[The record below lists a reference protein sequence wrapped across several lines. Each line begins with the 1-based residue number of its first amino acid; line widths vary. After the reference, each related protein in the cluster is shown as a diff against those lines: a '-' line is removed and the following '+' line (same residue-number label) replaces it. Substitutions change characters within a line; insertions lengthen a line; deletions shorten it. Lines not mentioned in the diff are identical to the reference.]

1 MAQDN
6 LDSSYTSAFLLVLS
20 GAIVLAVHL
29 VNAKPQ
35 DFLAALPQTYSQNEA
50 QIKMVDGA
58 LLTTLNSL
66 NVSSTNEDELSLT
79 KNTSSD
85 CEVKASFCYSKPR
98 ALIYAVPLVP
108 KNLWLKDKEFQVLT
122 ADLSSAVQTKEG
134 NRPKS
139 DNLKSLTS
147 PKSNPINLSAKID
160 SQNVSTKTNLNDVT
174 ANDSNLIAED
184 LTEGFALNAPHV
196 ASADLNV
203 LNFDQELLSSLI
215 KNSNLL
221 ISQDLYSFV
230 QEITPN
236 ARTYVACLSKDSAPK
251 TLSLNFESIAV
262 NKTKANINVES
273 KDSSNHSSN
282 HNLTKSPVNSLTEGF
297 NHKLNEHLNA
307 SSTDYIAEPTSV
319 LSFKALNGCN
329 LYVVTP
335 TEKLSLKARLS
346 LWEAVLKNRVEELK
360 KLKTPLIIFFWLI
373 TGDAW
378 LSVLLKRRKIKTPN
392 ALKFKLGLMAVLATP
407 IVFLWIFLSLSV
419 QAPYFLSWA
428 SGSLG
433 LMALAWHLLVRSLP
447 MFKPNL

>member
-20 GAIVLAVHL
+20 GAVVLAVHL

-160 SQNVSTKTNLNDVT
+160 SQNVSAKTNQNDVT

-184 LTEGFALNAPHV
+184 LTERFALNA
-196 ASADLNV
+196 

-215 KNSNLL
+215 RNSNLL

-262 NKTKANINVES
+262 NKTKPNINVES

-282 HNLTKSPVNSLTEGF
+282 RILTKSPVNSLTEGF
-297 NHKLNEHLNA
+297 NHKLNEHLNP
-307 SSTDYIAEPTSV
+307 SSTGYIAEPTSV
-319 LSFKALNGCN
+319 LSFKALSGCN

-360 KLKTPLIIFFWLI
+360 KQKTPLIIFFGLI

>member
-29 VNAKPQ
+29 VNAKSQ
-35 DFLAALPQTYSQNEA
+35 DFLAALPQTYSLNEA

-85 CEVKASFCYSKPR
+85 CEVKASLCYSKPR

-160 SQNVSTKTNLNDVT
+160 SQNVSAKTNLKDVT

-184 LTEGFALNAPHV
+184 LTERFALNA
-196 ASADLNV
+196 

-215 KNSNLL
+215 RNSNLL

-262 NKTKANINVES
+262 NKTKPNINVES

-282 HNLTKSPVNSLTEGF
+282 RILTKSPVNSITEGF
-297 NHKLNEHLNA
+297 NHKLNEHLNP
-307 SSTDYIAEPTSV
+307 SSTGYIAEPTSV
-319 LSFKALNGCN
+319 LSFKALSGCN

-360 KLKTPLIIFFWLI
+360 KLKTPLIIFFGLI

>member
-35 DFLAALPQTYSQNEA
+35 DFLAALPQTYSLNEA

-160 SQNVSTKTNLNDVT
+160 SQNVSAKTNQNDVT

-184 LTEGFALNAPHV
+184 LTERFALNA
-196 ASADLNV
+196 

-215 KNSNLL
+215 RNSNLL

-251 TLSLNFESIAV
+251 TLSLNFENIAV
-262 NKTKANINVES
+262 NKTKPNINVES

-282 HNLTKSPVNSLTEGF
+282 RILTKSPVNSLTEGF
-297 NHKLNEHLNA
+297 NHKLNEHLNP
-307 SSTDYIAEPTSV
+307 SSTGYIAEPTSV
-319 LSFKALNGCN
+319 LSFKALSGCN

-360 KLKTPLIIFFWLI
+360 KLKTPLIIFFGLI

-392 ALKFKLGLMAVLATP
+392 ALKFKLGLMAVLATQ

>member
-35 DFLAALPQTYSQNEA
+35 DLLAALPQTYSLNEA

-160 SQNVSTKTNLNDVT
+160 SQNVSAKTNQNDVT

-184 LTEGFALNAPHV
+184 LTERFALNA
-196 ASADLNV
+196 

-215 KNSNLL
+215 RNSNLL

-262 NKTKANINVES
+262 NKTKPNINVES

-282 HNLTKSPVNSLTEGF
+282 RILTKSPVNGLTEGF

-319 LSFKALNGCN
+319 LSFKALSGCN

-360 KLKTPLIIFFWLI
+360 KLKTPLTIFFGLI

-433 LMALAWHLLVRSLP
+433 VMALAWHLLVRSLP

>member
-35 DFLAALPQTYSQNEA
+35 DFLAALPQTYSLNEA

-160 SQNVSTKTNLNDVT
+160 SQNVSAKTNQNDVT

-184 LTEGFALNAPHV
+184 LTERFALNA
-196 ASADLNV
+196 

-215 KNSNLL
+215 RNSNLL

-262 NKTKANINVES
+262 NKTKPNINVES

-282 HNLTKSPVNSLTEGF
+282 RILTKSPVNSLTEGF
-297 NHKLNEHLNA
+297 NHKLNEHLNHKLNEHLNP
-307 SSTDYIAEPTSV
+307 SSTGYIAEPTSV
-319 LSFKALNGCN
+319 LSFKALSGCN

-360 KLKTPLIIFFWLI
+360 KLKTPLIIFFGLI

-392 ALKFKLGLMAVLATP
+392 ALKFKLGLMAALATP

>member
-35 DFLAALPQTYSQNEA
+35 DFLAALPQTYSLNEA

-160 SQNVSTKTNLNDVT
+160 SQNVSAKTNQNDVT

-184 LTEGFALNAPHV
+184 LTERFALNA
-196 ASADLNV
+196 

-215 KNSNLL
+215 RNSNLL

-262 NKTKANINVES
+262 NKTKPNINVES

-282 HNLTKSPVNSLTEGF
+282 RILTKSPVNSLTEGF
-297 NHKLNEHLNA
+297 NHKLNEHLNP
-307 SSTDYIAEPTSV
+307 SSTGYIAEPTSV
-319 LSFKALNGCN
+319 LSFKALSGCN

-360 KLKTPLIIFFWLI
+360 KLKTPLIVFFGLI

>member
-35 DFLAALPQTYSQNEA
+35 DFLAALPQTYSLNEA

-58 LLTTLNSL
+58 LLTSLNSL
-66 NVSSTNEDELSLT
+66 NVSSTNLDAVSLT

-108 KNLWLKDKEFQVLT
+108 KNYWLKDKDFQVLT
-122 ADLSSAVQTKEG
+122 RDLSSAFQTKEG
-134 NRPKS
+134 NHAKS
-139 DNLKSLTS
+139 DTLKSLTS

-160 SQNVSTKTNLNDVT
+160 SKNVSAKTNLNDAT
-174 ANDSNLIAED
+174 ANDSNFIAED
-184 LTEGFALNAPHV
+184 LTEGFALNVPHV
-196 ASADLNV
+196 ASADINAI
-203 LNFDQELLSSLI
+203 NFDQELLSSLI
-215 KNSNLL
+215 RNSNLL

-251 TLSLNFESIAV
+251 TLSLNFESVAV
-262 NKTKANINVES
+262 NKTKANI
-273 KDSSNHSSN
+273 
-282 HNLTKSPVNSLTEGF
+282 NSLTEGF
-297 NHKLNEHLNA
+297 NHKLNEHPND
-307 SSTDYIAEPTSV
+307 SSTDFTEPTSV
-319 LSFKALNGCN
+319 LSFKALSGCN

-335 TEKLSLKARLS
+335 NEKLSFKARLS
-346 LWEAVLKNRVEELK
+346 LWEAVLKTRVEDLK
-360 KLKTPLIIFFWLI
+360 KLKTPLIIFFGLI

-392 ALKFKLGLMAVLATP
+392 ALKFKLGLMAVLLTP

-419 QAPYFLSWA
+419 PAPYFLSWA

-433 LMALAWHLLVRSLP
+433 LVALAWHLLVRSLP

>member
-35 DFLAALPQTYSQNEA
+35 DFLAALPQTYSLNEA

-160 SQNVSTKTNLNDVT
+160 SQNVSAKTNQNDVT
-174 ANDSNLIAED
+174 ANDSNLRAED
-184 LTEGFALNAPHV
+184 LTERFALNA
-196 ASADLNV
+196 

-215 KNSNLL
+215 RNSNLL

-262 NKTKANINVES
+262 NKTKPNINVES

-282 HNLTKSPVNSLTEGF
+282 RILTKSPVNSLTEGF
-297 NHKLNEHLNA
+297 NHKLNEHLNP
-307 SSTDYIAEPTSV
+307 SSTGYIAEPTSV
-319 LSFKALNGCN
+319 LSFKALSGCN

-360 KLKTPLIIFFWLI
+360 KLKTPLIIFFGLI

>member
-35 DFLAALPQTYSQNEA
+35 DFLATLPQTYSLNEA

-160 SQNVSTKTNLNDVT
+160 SQNVSAKTNQNDVT

-184 LTEGFALNAPHV
+184 LTERFALNA
-196 ASADLNV
+196 

-215 KNSNLL
+215 RNSNLL

-262 NKTKANINVES
+262 NKTKPNINVES

-282 HNLTKSPVNSLTEGF
+282 RILTKSPVNSLTEGF
-297 NHKLNEHLNA
+297 NHKLNEHLNP
-307 SSTDYIAEPTSV
+307 SSTGYIAEPTSV

-360 KLKTPLIIFFWLI
+360 KLKTPLIIFFGLI

>member
-147 PKSNPINLSAKID
+147 PKSNPINLSAK
-160 SQNVSTKTNLNDVT
+160 TNQNDVT

-184 LTEGFALNAPHV
+184 LTERFALNA
-196 ASADLNV
+196 

-215 KNSNLL
+215 RNSNLL

-262 NKTKANINVES
+262 NKTKPNINVES

-282 HNLTKSPVNSLTEGF
+282 RILTKSPVNSLTEGF
-297 NHKLNEHLNA
+297 NHKLNEHLNP
-307 SSTDYIAEPTSV
+307 SSTGYIAEPTSV
-319 LSFKALNGCN
+319 LSFKALSGCN

-360 KLKTPLIIFFWLI
+360 KIKTPLIIFFGLI

>member
-29 VNAKPQ
+29 VNAKSQ
-35 DFLAALPQTYSQNEA
+35 DFLAALPQTYSLNEA

-79 KNTSSD
+79 KNISSD

-160 SQNVSTKTNLNDVT
+160 SQNVSAKTNQNDVT

-184 LTEGFALNAPHV
+184 LTERFALNA
-196 ASADLNV
+196 

-215 KNSNLL
+215 RNSNLL

-262 NKTKANINVES
+262 NKTKPNINVES

-282 HNLTKSPVNSLTEGF
+282 RILTKSPVNSITEGF
-297 NHKLNEHLNA
+297 NHKLNEHLNP
-307 SSTDYIAEPTSV
+307 SSTGYIAEPTSV
-319 LSFKALNGCN
+319 LSFKALSGCN

-360 KLKTPLIIFFWLI
+360 KLKTPLIIFFGLI

>member
-35 DFLAALPQTYSQNEA
+35 DFLAALPQTYSLNEA

-160 SQNVSTKTNLNDVT
+160 SQNVSAKTNQNDVT
-174 ANDSNLIAED
+174 ANESNLIAED
-184 LTEGFALNAPHV
+184 LTERFALNA
-196 ASADLNV
+196 

-215 KNSNLL
+215 RNSNLL

-262 NKTKANINVES
+262 NKTKPNINVES

-282 HNLTKSPVNSLTEGF
+282 RILTKSPVNSITEGF
-297 NHKLNEHLNA
+297 NHKLNEHLNP
-307 SSTDYIAEPTSV
+307 SSTGYIAEPTSV
-319 LSFKALNGCN
+319 LSFKALSGCN

-360 KLKTPLIIFFWLI
+360 KLKTPLIIFFGLI

-392 ALKFKLGLMAVLATP
+392 ALKFKLGIMAVLATP

>member
-29 VNAKPQ
+29 VNAKSQ
-35 DFLAALPQTYSQNEA
+35 DFLAALPQTYSLNEA

-85 CEVKASFCYSKPR
+85 CEVKASLCYSKPR

-160 SQNVSTKTNLNDVT
+160 SQNVSAKTNLKDVT

-184 LTEGFALNAPHV
+184 LTERFALNA
-196 ASADLNV
+196 

-215 KNSNLL
+215 RNSNLL

-262 NKTKANINVES
+262 NKTKPNINVES

-282 HNLTKSPVNSLTEGF
+282 RILTKSPVNSLTEGF
-297 NHKLNEHLNA
+297 NHKLNEHLNP
-307 SSTDYIAEPTSV
+307 SSTGYIAEPTSV
-319 LSFKALNGCN
+319 LSFKALSGCN

-360 KLKTPLIIFFWLI
+360 KLKTPLIIFFGLI

-407 IVFLWIFLSLSV
+407 IVFLWVFLSLSV